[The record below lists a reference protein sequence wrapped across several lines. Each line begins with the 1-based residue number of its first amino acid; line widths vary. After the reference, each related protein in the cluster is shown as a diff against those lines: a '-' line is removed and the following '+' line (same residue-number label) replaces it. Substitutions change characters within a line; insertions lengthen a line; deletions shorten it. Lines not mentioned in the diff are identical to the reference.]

1 MASKPTGPSASKPK
15 ASNENETIITLPV
28 LPLRD
33 VVIFPNMIYPVM
45 VGRESS
51 LHAASVALGRDKQI
65 LLVSQR
71 DSEVDEPFEDD
82 VYRTGTIAQIAQM
95 LRLPNGLM
103 KILVEGERQAIV
115 QEIAFN
121 GEYMEAAVA
130 PVTPVVT
137 EDRQMTALGRQ
148 VDNLF
153 AQYVRFNQG
162 MPQEMLSTYE
172 GFDDPVQRLFFV
184 ASNLTSNT
192 AAKQRILDAVEVRD
206 QYMELVKLLN
216 EEIEILRLE
225 QEIDSKVQD
234 TIQRSQRQFII
245 QEQIRA
251 LQNELDDEGEAT
263 PELQKLRE
271 GIEKAKMPEPIEE
284 RAFEE
289 LDKLRKTPPMS
300 PEFAVN
306 RNYLEW
312 LTSVPWSKRTRDK
325 LSIDH
330 VTGVLDED
338 HYGLEKPKDR
348 ILEHIAVLNLVGEMR
363 GQILCFVGPP
373 GVGKT
378 SLGKSIARALGRQFV
393 RVSLGGVRDEAEI
406 RGHRRTYI
414 GSMPG
419 RIIQSMKRAG
429 TTNPVM
435 RLDEIDQMSM
445 DFRGDPSS
453 AMLEV
458 LDPEQNVAFNDHYLE
473 VDYDL
478 SRVLFIAT
486 ANVLHKIPLP
496 LQDRME
502 IIDLNGYLEHDKLEI
517 ARRHIIPKQLEEHG
531 LGSPPVEF
539 TEAAI
544 LLIIREYT
552 SEAGVRNLERQVAA
566 VCRKVARAIVA
577 DREASGKKRRK
588 KITVDPALVAE
599 YLKVPRFRTRTSEK
613 EDLIGAATGLAWTS
627 TGGDTLI
634 VEVSIV
640 PGTERLTLT
649 GQLGDVMK
657 ESSTAALTYIRA
669 NATALGVAEDF
680 IKQKELHLHVPEGA
694 IPKDGPSAG
703 ITMAIAVISAA
714 SGRPVRADVAMTGE
728 ITLRGRILPI
738 GGLTEKL
745 LAAQRAGIT
754 RVIIPQE
761 NERDLAEIP
770 AQVLEGLEIFAVEHI
785 SEAVPLAFRHPD
797 EKGTTTKRKAAPKS
811 RKATKRAP
819 ARTVKKG
826 TTSSRAKKKSVAK
839 KKTVKAAAAKKATKS
854 KGVKSRKSTATAGST
869 KSRRTKRTT
878 TGSTSKKKPASR
890 KKRGG

>member
-1 MASKPTGPSASKPK
+1 MSSRTSRTSKTKKSS
-15 ASNENETIITLPV
+15 ETKGAIQTLPV

-51 LHAASVALGRDKQI
+51 LRAASEALGRDKQI
-65 LLVSQR
+65 LLVTQKN
-71 DSEVDEPFEDD
+71 SEVDEPFEDD
-82 VYRTGTIAQIAQM
+82 VYRTGTIASIAQM

-103 KILVEGERQAIV
+103 KILVEGESQAEIS
-115 QEIAFN
+115 EIAFN
-121 GEYMEAAVA
+121 GEYMEAAVQTVN
-130 PVTPVVT
+130 PIVVD
-137 EDRQMTALGRQ
+137 DRQMVALQRQ
-148 VDNLF
+148 VDTLF
-153 AQYVRFNQG
+153 GQYIRFHQG
-162 MPQEMLSTYE
+162 MPPEMLSTYE
-172 GFDDPVQRLFFV
+172 SFDEPVQRLFFV
-184 ASNLTSNT
+184 ASNLGSSTD
-192 AAKQRILDAVEVRD
+192 AKQRILDALEPKE

-216 EEIEILRLE
+216 EEIEILKLE

-251 LQNELDDEGEAT
+251 LQNELDDEGEAS

-271 GIEKAKMPEPIEE
+271 GIENAKMPEEIEA
-284 RAFEE
+284 RAYEE
-289 LDKLRKTPPMS
+289 LDKLRRTPVMS
-300 PEFAVN
+300 PEFSVN

-312 LTSVPWSKRTRDK
+312 LTAVPWSNRTRDK

-330 VTGVLDED
+330 VKEVLDAD
-338 HYGLEKPKDR
+338 HYGLKRPKDR
-348 ILEHIAVLNLVGEMR
+348 ILEHIAVLNLVREMR

-378 SLGKSIARALGRQFV
+378 SLGKSIARALSRKFV

-429 TTNPVM
+429 STNPVM
-435 RLDEIDQMSM
+435 LLDEIDKMSM

-478 SRVLFIAT
+478 SHVLFIAT
-486 ANVLHKIPLP
+486 ANVLHNIPLP
-496 LQDRME
+496 LKDRME
-502 IIDLNGYLEHDKLEI
+502 IIELNGYLEHDKLQI
-517 ARRHIIPKQLEEHG
+517 ARRHIVPAQLAEHG
-531 LGSPPVEF
+531 LDKHPVSF
-539 TEAAI
+539 TDAGLMAV
-544 LLIIREYT
+544 IREYT
-552 SEAGVRNLERQVAA
+552 AEAGVRNLEREIAA
-566 VCRKVARAIVA
+566 ICRKVARDLVSMK
-577 DREASGKKRRK
+577 EASKKKGAK
-588 KITVDPALVAE
+588 KKKTTPIKIDAAKVAH
-599 YLKVPRFRTRTSEK
+599 YLKVPRFRKRVSEK
-613 EDLIGAATGLAWTS
+613 EDLVGAATGLAWTP

-640 PGTERLTLT
+640 PGAQKLTLT

-657 ESSTAALTYIRA
+657 ESSAAALTYIRA
-669 NATALGVAEDF
+669 NTKSLGVAPQF
-680 IKQKELHLHVPEGA
+680 NKNKEIHVHVPEGA

-714 SGRPVRADVAMTGE
+714 SGKPVRADVAMTGE

-745 LAAQRAGIT
+745 LAAQRIGIT
-754 RVIIPQE
+754 RVIIPKE
-761 NERDLAEIP
+761 NERDLAEMP
-770 AQVLEGLEIFAVEHI
+770 KQVLEGLEIFPVENL
-785 SEAVPLAFRHPD
+785 SEAVPLAFRGP
-797 EKGTTTKRKAAPKS
+797 KKQRATAKKATTKKRTSKAS
-811 RKATKRAP
+811 
-819 ARTVKKG
+819 
-826 TTSSRAKKKSVAK
+826 
-839 KKTVKAAAAKKATKS
+839 AKKATK
-854 KGVKSRKSTATAGST
+854 KRRATST
-869 KSRRTKRTT
+869 TKRKR
-878 TGSTSKKKPASR
+878 STR
-890 KKRGG
+890 